1 MPFRQ
6 SAQRARPVDREHGGR
21 PARRPGAPVNPF
33 PFDAGQREI
42 DPHSTPCA
50 AGRGDGSNESV
61 RGQIRRMTT
70 FRRQRYRVQPHWI
83 PDISDIVSDPNEAG
97 SNVTLD
103 YDISEIGSNEAGSD
117 IVESDTT
124 STTITGSNEAGS
136 DMMTLDPTR
145 FGSNIAPAPNGIGS
159 DVCRYR
165 IQPHRIRYWRIIG
178 PRPDPTNRRHWI
190 RGGFRSDDRPLR
202 KLSLPTGA
210 GRKMGAEHC
219 CVYGDPHSPGRDN
232 ASALAGRRRD
242 GQVGHRECKSST
254 RRGGFA
260 ALA

>member
-1 MPFRQ
+1 MSRWITT
-6 SAQRARPVDREHGGR
+6 SAK
-21 PARRPGAPVNPF
+21 
-33 PFDAGQREI
+33 
-42 DPHSTPCA
+42 
-50 AGRGDGSNESV
+50 
-61 RGQIRRMTT
+61 
-70 FRRQRYRVQPHWI
+70 
-83 PDISDIVSDPNEAG
+83 SDPMRLDPTS
-97 SNVTLD
+97 SNPIRHRRRLLD
-103 YDISEIGSNEAGSD
+103 PTRPDPIL
-117 IVESDTT
+117 
-124 STTITGSNEAGS
+124 
-136 DMMTLDPTR
+136 MTLDPTR

-165 IQPHRIRYWRIIG
+165 IQPHQIRYWRIVG

-254 RRGGFA
+254 RRGGLRRSPNEPEPDAVESA
-260 ALA
+260 AVPILRILSNESDAETSAG